1 MPKPTIVTCFPIEHT
16 QVKQIRSA
24 AGDDYHVV
32 ASSQED
38 IHERIYD
45 ADIFCGH
52 VKTERPM
59 DWRSVVDAGRLKW
72 IQSSAAG
79 LDHCLTPEVI
89 DSPIVVSGCSALF
102 ANQVA
107 ETSMALLMGLIRR
120 LPIFFQAK
128 RDREYVRRPTDDLYG
143 KSVGIIGFGGNGYRI
158 ARTLRPMVE
167 NIIATDLFPDAE
179 QHAVDD
185 GIVKKILPANQL
197 EDVMQSCD
205 VTIVTLPLSEDNEKR
220 IGDVQFR
227 LCKPGAY
234 FINVGRGSVVDQN
247 ALIDH
252 LKTGAIAGAG
262 LDVADP
268 EPIAHNSPLWEMN
281 NVIITPHIGAQS
293 AWRVPKT
300 VDFFCENFR
309 RYQSGENLMNE
320 VDKKLGFPRP
330 QQRVPLGGDSCGRW

>member
-1 MPKPTIVTCFPIEHT
+1 MSKPTIVTCFPLSDA
-16 QVKQIRSA
+16 QVNQIRTA
-24 AGDDYHVV
+24 AGDRYDVI
-32 ASSQED
+32 ASAQED
-38 IHERIYD
+38 IHELIYQ

-52 VKTERPM
+52 VKTAKPM
-59 DWRSVVDAGRLKW
+59 DWQAVVDAGRLKW

-79 LDHCLTPEVI
+79 LDHCLAPAVI

-120 LPIFFQAK
+120 LPVFFQAQK
-128 RDREYVRRPTDDLYG
+128 NREYLRRPTDDLIG
-143 KSVGIIGFGGNGYRI
+143 KKVGIIGFGGNGYRI
-158 ARTLRPMVE
+158 AKTLSSMVDE
-167 NIIATDLFPDAE
+167 IIATDLFPDAE
-179 QHAVDD
+179 QHAVKD
-185 GIVKKILPANQL
+185 GIVKEILPEDQL
-197 EDVMQSCD
+197 ETVMEQCD
-205 VTIVTLPLSEDNEKR
+205 VTIVTLPLAEANEKR

-234 FINVGRGSVVDQN
+234 FINVGRGSVVDQD
-247 ALIDH
+247 ALIH
-252 LKTGAIAGAG
+252 YLANGSLAGAG

-268 EPIAHNSPLWEMN
+268 EPIEADSPLWEMS

-300 VDFFCENFR
+300 VDFFCENLD
-309 RYQSGENLMNE
+309 RYNRGEEIMNL

-330 QQRVPLGGDSCGRW
+330 EKRVQFGGKW

>member
-1 MPKPTIVTCFPIEHT
+1 MSKPTIVTCFPLIDS
-16 QVKQIRSA
+16 QVKQIRA
-24 AGDDYHVV
+24 VAGNDFDVV
-32 ASSQED
+32 ASSQEE

-52 VKTERPM
+52 VKTKKEM
-59 DWRSVVDAGRLKW
+59 DWQSVVDAGRLKW

-79 LDHCLTPEVI
+79 LDHCLAPAVI
-89 DSPIVVSGCSALF
+89 DSEIVVSGCSALF

-120 LPIFFQAK
+120 LPVFFQAQQ
-128 RDREYVRRPTDDLYG
+128 DREYVRRPTDDLFG
-143 KSVGIIGFGGNGYRI
+143 KTVGIIGFGGNGYRI
-158 ARTLRPMVE
+158 AKTLRPMVDD
-167 NIIATDLFPDAE
+167 IIATDLFPEAE
-179 QHAVDD
+179 HHAVDE
-185 GIVKKILPANQL
+185 GIVNKILPADQL
-197 EDVMQSCD
+197 GELLETCD
-205 VTIVTLPLSEDNEKR
+205 VTISTLPLSEANEKL

-234 FINVGRGSVVDQN
+234 FISVGRGSVVDQD
-247 ALIDH
+247 ALIGH
-252 LKTGAIAGAG
+252 LKNGSLAGAG

-268 EPIAHNSPLWEMN
+268 EPIEPDSPLWDMN

-300 VDFFCENFR
+300 VDFFCENLI
-309 RYQSGENLMNE
+309 RYQAGQSLMND

-330 QQRVPLGGDSCGRW
+330 EQRVQLGGRW

>member
-1 MPKPTIVTCFPIEHT
+1 MSKPTIVTCFPLSDA
-16 QVKQIRSA
+16 QVDQIRSV
-24 AGDDYHVV
+24 AGDRYDVV

-38 IHERIYD
+38 IHELIFQ

-52 VKTERPM
+52 VKTAEPL
-59 DWRSVVDAGRLKW
+59 DWQAVVDSGRLKW

-79 LDHCLTPEVI
+79 LDHCLAPAVI
-89 DSPIVVSGCSALF
+89 DSSIVVSGCSALF

-120 LPIFFQAK
+120 LPVFFQAQQH
-128 RDREYVRRPTDDLYG
+128 REYVRRPTDDLLG
-143 KSVGIIGFGGNGYRI
+143 KKVGIIGFGGNGYRI
-158 ARTLRPMVE
+158 ASTLRPMVDD
-167 NIIATDLFPDAE
+167 IIATDLFPEAE
-179 QHAVDD
+179 QHAVKE
-185 GIVKKILPANQL
+185 GIVKEILPADEL
-197 EDVMQSCD
+197 ETLMETCD
-205 VTIVTLPLSEDNEKR
+205 VTIVTLPLSEANEKR

-234 FINVGRGSVVDQN
+234 FINVGRGSVVDQD
-247 ALIDH
+247 ALIDY
-252 LKTGAIAGAG
+252 LNNGSLAGAG

-268 EPIAHNSPLWEMN
+268 EPIEPESPLWEMS

-300 VDFFCENFR
+300 VDFFCENLN
-309 RYQSGENLMNE
+309 RYDAGQDLMNA

-330 QQRVPLGGDSCGRW
+330 HRRVQLGGKW

>member
-1 MPKPTIVTCFPIEHT
+1 MSKPTIVTCFPLIDA
-16 QVKQIRSA
+16 QVNQIRA
-24 AGDDYHVV
+24 VAGSDYDVV

-52 VKTERPM
+52 VKTKKPM
-59 DWRSVVDAGRLKW
+59 DWQSVVDAGRLKW

-79 LDHCLTPEVI
+79 LDHCLAPAVI
-89 DSPIVVSGCSALF
+89 DSSIVVSGCSALF

-120 LPIFFQAK
+120 LPVFFQAQQ
-128 RDREYVRRPTDDLYG
+128 DREYVRRPTDDLYG
-143 KSVGIIGFGGNGYRI
+143 KTVGIVGFGGNGYRI
-158 ARTLRPMVE
+158 AKTLRPMVDD
-167 NIIATDLFPDAE
+167 IIATDLFPEAE
-179 QHAVDD
+179 HHAVDE
-185 GIVKKILPANQL
+185 GIVKKILPADQL
-197 EDVMQSCD
+197 EELMETCD
-205 VTIVTLPLSEDNEKR
+205 VTISTLPLSEANEKL

-234 FINVGRGSVVDQN
+234 FISVGRGSVVDQN
-247 ALIDH
+247 ALIAH
-252 LKTGAIAGAG
+252 LKTGSLAGAG

-268 EPIAHNSPLWEMN
+268 EPIEPDSPLWDMN

-300 VDFFCENFR
+300 VDFFCENLN
-309 RYQSGENLMNE
+309 RYRAGKVLMND

-330 QQRVPLGGDSCGRW
+330 EKRVQLGGRW